1 MKQTMQKDG
10 QANSPFWN
18 ATEEDKTELHNLPKE
33 ERYRSH
39 SREFSYEDIEK
50 LEYEENQRQMKLN
63 NEWKDKVPDDMIMMR
78 DEIRNARYVVLGCIA
93 LYLLMTISDGD
104 ASPLSPLLEQIW
116 PLVIVAL
123 LLPFQFL
130 ISRQFREVR
139 WHAEEMTAV
148 IYRKFGDCFVVSAT
162 IFERGDE
169 LVLNSETTWSD
180 EGFHDVTSV
189 NFHDASHASR
199 KNTHYWIEVHRGGQR
214 YDIFGD
220 DWNNKRHLLA
230 TIEFLRQKISK

>member
-18 ATEEDKTELHNLPKE
+18 AAEEDKPELRNLPKE
-33 ERYRSH
+33 ELYRSQ
-39 SREFSYEDIEK
+39 SRELSYEDIEK

-63 NEWKDKVPDDMIMMR
+63 NEWKDKVPDDMILMR
-78 DEIRNARYVVLGCIA
+78 DEIRNARHVVLGCIA

-104 ASPLSPLLEQIW
+104 ASPLSPLQNQIW

-123 LLPFQFL
+123 LLPLQFV
-130 ISRQFREVR
+130 ISRQLREVR
-139 WHAEEMTAV
+139 WHAEEMTVV
-148 IYRKFGDCFVVSAT
+148 IYRKFGDCFVASAT
-162 IFERGDE
+162 ILERGDE

-189 NFHDASHASR
+189 NFHDSTHASR
-199 KNTHYWIEVHRGGQR
+199 KNTNYWIEVHRSGQR
-214 YDIFGD
+214 HDIFGN

-230 TIEFLRQKISK
+230 TIDFLRQKISK